1 MRNKLIGIILI
12 ALSFSALAKTNPIPR
27 AEDARIREVSYNPT
41 QVVEIPT
48 TFGVA
53 TTIEYGNE
61 TIQTVTSGDT
71 IGWQIIPM
79 QNRLFIKPA
88 ERGGNAVTN
97 VTVITNKRN
106 YYYSISDSK
115 TPVYVVRYLYPE
127 LKDTLTAK
135 ASQSSASASTL
146 VRSKNKAYA
155 MAGSPQIQIK
165 STYDDGQF
173 TYFEFNENQ
182 DLPVIYA
189 MNAKGYDEL
198 VNTRKEG
205 KYLVAEKIARMF
217 TARTGTAHKCIKN
230 LGYL

>member
-1 MRNKLIGIILI
+1 MNKIFLGVFLIITSLD
-12 ALSFSALAKTNPIPR
+12 LLAKTDPTPR
-27 AEDARIREVSYNPT
+27 AEDPRIREVRYNPT
-41 QVVEIPT
+41 QVVELPT

-88 ERGGNAVTN
+88 ERAGINRTN

-106 YYYSISDSK
+106 YYYSLFGSK

-127 LKDTLTAK
+127 LNNKDTKPAK
-135 ASQSSASASTL
+135 SETL
-146 VRSKNKAYA
+146 VRTLNKAYA

-165 STYDDGQF
+165 SAYDDGQF
-173 TYFEFNENQ
+173 TYLEFNPNQ
-182 DLPVIYA
+182 DLPVLYA
-189 MNAKGYDEL
+189 MNSKGYDEL

-205 KYLVAEKIARMF
+205 KYLVVEKIARMF